1 MVQLHGLGSIPSTH
15 ESSHEE
21 VVDLGIRPHK
31 PGVEHLILE
40 QDGIREPAVFNHQAL
55 DNDAVGRRGGRHRG
69 PGPGEEAEVME
80 RVVGE
85 AARGERGEVEH
96 VRGGGGR
103 DGGLERE
110 AVQREELL
118 EAARAE
124 ERGEDGGA
132 GRQLEWSA
140 WRVRSAA
147 SGRSAWAPERSARI
161 RLWKARREG
170 ARVGSGSARRTAL
183 GDGAGTGGV
192 ATNVSLRRSRRDA
205 AAEAASACASG
216 KSPGT
221 RRRAEIGLE
230 RDIPAVGGGAA
241 AGRGEGFWLGL
252 GFRSSELGSGRLACS
267 TSTVGKRFS

>member
-21 VVDLGIRPHK
+21 AVDLGIRPHK

-40 QDGIREPAVFNHQAL
+40 QDGIREPPVVNHQAL

-147 SGRSAWAPERSARI
+147 SWRSAWAPERSARI

-170 ARVGSGSARRTAL
+170 ARVGSGSERRTAL

-230 RDIPAVGGGAA
+230 RDISG
-241 AGRGEGFWLGL
+241 GRGRRGRRTGRRVLVGVGVGVPEFRIGERTAGL
-252 GFRSSELGSGRLACS
+252 LQLQQ
-267 TSTVGKRFS
+267 